1 MSETQ
6 KQKPIKKA
14 KPTIKNIY
22 AFITGSIRYKLYYSK
37 YRKLIRSHILSQI
50 DFRISVMEQAC
61 YNAGSCKMCG
71 CTTTALQMA
80 SKSCDKPCYPPFM
93 SAKKWAEL
101 IAGRLVRIHGNMWRI
116 ASREDPINCDYDLI
130 SILLNNEVVHQKTI
144 KVRSKNE
151 SFQRGNESN

>member
-1 MSETQ
+1 MLEIQ

-14 KPTIKNIY
+14 KPTLKNIY
-22 AFITGSIRYKLYYSK
+22 AFITGNIRYKLYYSK
-37 YRKLIRSHILSQI
+37 YKKLIRPHILAQI
-50 DFRISVMEQAC
+50 DFRISVMDQTC
-61 YNAGSCKMCG
+61 YKTGSCKMCG
-71 CTTTALQMA
+71 CATTALQMA

-93 SAKKWAEL
+93 SAKKWAEF

-130 SILLNNEVVHQKTI
+130 SILLNNEIVNQKTI